1 MSPPGGPAVRCP
13 HLVRWVAFRCRALP
27 EPYAPTPFQ
36 LEEYCM
42 GDRHR
47 RCPLLFAARNIQPV

>member
-1 MSPPGGPAVRCP
+1 MRCP